1 MDLLEMEEPARVNY
15 ILKQLIVECFSWGA
29 FYVTVAPSQLYL
41 KNTALFLRLGSP
53 STLICL
59 EPRSF
64 TKTLFLGNEKW
75 HFENGIR
82 GRISKNRS
90 CCFELPPKFRKVAYF
105 WESFCFRLQ
114 LKIWRCMCNL
124 TATAS
129 SLFVFV
135 TRMDTLQSGWTDY
148 VYYTTHQMTR
158 AQVYISLCFPV
169 VFLNPHHL
177 MCCVINIMCPTCF

>member
-75 HFENGIR
+75 HFENGIH
-82 GRISKNRS
+82 GRIKQKLSFLAATQNLEKLLT
-90 CCFELPPKFRKVAYF
+90 FESHFVLDYN
-105 WESFCFRLQ
+105 
-114 LKIWRCMCNL
+114 LKY
-124 TATAS
+124 
-129 SLFVFV
+129 
-135 TRMDTLQSGWTDY
+135 D
-148 VYYTTHQMTR
+148 
-158 AQVYISLCFPV
+158 V
-169 VFLNPHHL
+169 VFA
-177 MCCVINIMCPTCF
+177 I